1 MKQRF
6 EDVVEENTGW
16 IYRTIRG
23 KVGDRSTAEDLVQE
37 VWLRAFRAWDSYT
50 ENGRLRHWLMRITR
64 NVVNSFY
71 AHPDP
76 VSPVSL
82 DASDGDDD
90 PLTAYLTD
98 GSAMDPEE
106 LLLRKELTGE
116 VLAAVARLPDK
127 PRQILIFRF
136 IHDMTVGEI
145 AERMNIPEGSVKS
158 GAHYG
163 IEKLRR
169 ELGIGMEKTEKG
181 DRKMDCRT
189 CDRYLFMYA
198 LGKLDDSVKA
208 EVQRHLDGCA
218 ECARIA
224 EALRLL
230 IPQIYTEDDEFRHYC
245 INIPERNT
253 NYAAIAIPF
262 GEERAAENNAHL
274 AELGGVIPENETDTW
289 FPVSGI
295 GPDTEMLGIF
305 FNEGEE
311 MGFVDYMD
319 EPTRTRRVKATKIQR
334 IYPWTWQYM
343 AMRDT
348 PADIGRIEHTFG
360 SPIHTGYYQL
370 VPREAK
376 KVILRRGSGIIRC
389 GDAKF
394 AFSDRYVAQDET
406 NVLEYGWLK

>member
-50 ENGRLRHWLMRITR
+50 EDGRLRHWLMRITR

-116 VLAAVARLPDK
+116 VLAAVARLPEK

-181 DRKMDCRT
+181 ERKMDCRT

-253 NYAAIAIPF
+253 NYVAIASPID
-262 GEERAAENNAHL
+262 EEQVKKINEYL
-274 AELGGVIPENETDTW
+274 AQASGVIPEEESW
-289 FPVSGI
+289 FESGI
-295 GPDTEMLGIF
+295 GPNNEVLGLF
-305 FNEGEE
+305 YNEGEE
-311 MGFVDYMD
+311 AEFKEYFEDGFK
-319 EPTRTRRVKATKIQR
+319 RVKPMKIQQ
-334 IYPWTWQYM
+334 IYPWTWEYT
-343 AMRDT
+343 AMRNNAPT
-348 PADIGRIEHTFG
+348 AIGHIEHTFG